1 MTPTQLPLAGALALA
16 LLVAPAARGA
26 EYDLPPRDRVDALIE
41 EAFGRPLAADARL
54 DEAARALAEDILRE
68 QVLDEEGRTFTAARD
83 HLWSRGVAD
92 PTLATL
98 AIRFDGALTAA
109 AIEGAL
115 GLQVT
120 SVKYTHAGLGVA
132 GGAPGCAVILLTR
145 RPVELVEPVTWEPA
159 LEQAIRIRATEE
171 YGEPPEVWILT
182 PDARAIAI
190 PVRGEGEDLVG
201 TLPAS
206 SAGGVHRLE
215 VLARGELLALAL
227 GEAPR
232 GEEDGEMTVEA
243 AEDRLWSLVSMERQ
257 RLGLPPLE
265 RHPALSEVARAHSEQ
280 LRGGLAFGHRSPD
293 LPAERI
299 DRTGL
304 PHSRVLE
311 NVARARSLDLAHAL
325 IMASPGHRSNLCDP
339 RITHGGVGAA
349 VSEPLAWYVTQE
361 LVRLLPPVDREL
373 EVARA
378 REAVDQARQA
388 RGKPPLDSKRALDR
402 IAQRWADAVGRRD
415 LTALDQPQIRELTGE
430 VRFHLDDVE
439 RVVADLAWIDGVDQL
454 SELPQLDASGL
465 DQYGLGLYQDPGG
478 GMLAVVVVLVDRAIP

>member
-215 VLARGELLALAL
+215 VLARGKLLALAL

-257 RLGLPPLE
+257 RLGLPPPTASSSGADWPSGTVPPTCRRSE
-265 RHPALSEVARAHSEQ
+265 STARVCPTAGSSRTWPGPAHWTW
-280 LRGGLAFGHRSPD
+280 
-293 LPAERI
+293 
-299 DRTGL
+299 RT
-304 PHSRVLE
+304 R
-311 NVARARSLDLAHAL
+311 
-325 IMASPGHRSNLCDP
+325 
-339 RITHGGVGAA
+339 
-349 VSEPLAWYVTQE
+349 
-361 LVRLLPPVDREL
+361 
-373 EVARA
+373 
-378 REAVDQARQA
+378 
-388 RGKPPLDSKRALDR
+388 
-402 IAQRWADAVGRRD
+402 
-415 LTALDQPQIRELTGE
+415 
-430 VRFHLDDVE
+430 
-439 RVVADLAWIDGVDQL
+439 
-454 SELPQLDASGL
+454 
-465 DQYGLGLYQDPGG
+465 
-478 GMLAVVVVLVDRAIP
+478 